1 MDCIDDYRKIVG
13 PDSCQVKPHS
23 KPWMANIVRRF
34 KPMFKHRCGG
44 VLIGTRLVL
53 TASHCICAG
62 RGEGYKVNCTGWK
75 YYLVILGDHDSKT
88 HSMATKGQLGT
99 RNSLEEQ
106 EIEITYGETDPKW
119 NGKLTDIIRII
130 HIQRYNTSSCL
141 YRTSNI
147 IFMRSCKDTLKREM
161 ILQY

>member
-1 MDCIDDYRKIVG
+1 MDCIDDYRKIAG

-23 KPWMANIVRRF
+23 KPWMANLVR
-34 KPMFKHRCGG
+34 PDLVHMCGG

-53 TASHCICAG
+53 TASHCMESLVKLCKG
-62 RGEGYKVNCTGWK
+62 LSEGNCRHWKKV
-75 YYLVILGDHDSKT
+75 LVILGDHDSKT

-130 HIQRYNTSSCL
+130 HIQRLNPSKT
-141 YRTSNI
+141 
-147 IFMRSCKDTLKREM
+147 FRST
-161 ILQY
+161 